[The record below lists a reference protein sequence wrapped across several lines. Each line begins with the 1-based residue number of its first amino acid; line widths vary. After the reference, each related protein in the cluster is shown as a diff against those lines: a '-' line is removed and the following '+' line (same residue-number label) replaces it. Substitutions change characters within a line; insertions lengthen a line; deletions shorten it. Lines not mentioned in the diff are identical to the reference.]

1 MQRVVGMISIVASA
15 AFFLLLPPLFQQYAL
30 AHKPIDTN
38 GTTNNNFQNAIHIPD
53 PRISWAIYQNL
64 NSETP
69 ALFYEFYAQKSQQVF
84 VQLSVP
90 QLRDLQNYNPRVAII
105 GPDVSASMIVQS
117 ESTSISDNDPSF
129 PVVAAP
135 PPSSSPSPSSS
146 HNTHDD
152 KMISLSYKA
161 GDRFTPQVFN
171 EPFTQTSYW
180 KKQEFIAQIPSE
192 GQYFVV
198 VYVSTPEELR
208 GNSKFTLA
216 VGQIED
222 FKPIDYVTTLPL
234 AWIKTKLF
242 FEDYISIFIVM
253 LVVPLLVVLSVVMI
267 RRRKMNIWKH

>member
-1 MQRVVGMISIVASA
+1 VIATQRVVGMISIVATT
-15 AFFLLLPPLFQQYAL
+15 AFFLLLSPLFQQYAL
-30 AHKPIDTN
+30 AHKPIDAS

-53 PRISWAIYQNL
+53 PRISWAVYQNL

-69 ALFYEFYAQKSQQVF
+69 ALFYEFHAQKSQQVF
-84 VQLSVP
+84 VQLSIP
-90 QLRDLQNYNPRVAII
+90 QLRDLQNYNPRLAII
-105 GPDVSASMIVQS
+105 GPDVSASMIIQS
-117 ESTSISDNDPSF
+117 ESTSIRENDSNF
-129 PVVAAP
+129 LALAA
-135 PPSSSPSPSSS
+135 PSSS

-152 KMISLSYKA
+152 KMISLSYK
-161 GDRFTPQVFN
+161 GEDRSTLQVFN

-180 KKQEFIAQIPSE
+180 EKQKFLAQIPRD

-198 VYVSTPEELR
+198 VYVSTPEELQ

-242 FEDYISIFIVM
+242 FEDYISIFAVV
-253 LVVPLLVVLSVVMI
+253 LVVPILIVSAVMI
-267 RRRKMNIWKH
+267 KRRRKRNIWKY

>member
-1 MQRVVGMISIVASA
+1 VIAMQRVVGMISIVATT
-15 AFFLLLPPLFQQYAL
+15 AFFLLLSSLFQQYAL

-38 GTTNNNFQNAIHIPD
+38 GTTNNDFQNAIHIPD

-69 ALFYEFYAQKSQQVF
+69 ALFYEFYAHKSQQVF

-117 ESTSISDNDPSF
+117 ESTSISDNDPNF

-135 PPSSSPSPSSS
+135 PPSSSPSSS

-161 GDRFTPQVFN
+161 GDTFTPQVFN

-242 FEDYISIFIVM
+242 FEDYISIFFVM
-253 LVVPLLVVLSVVMI
+253 LVVPLLVVLSVVII
-267 RRRKMNIWKH
+267 RRKK